1 MGVVHPVFVRVIH
14 SNRPPVCRLPVSPC
28 FPAIMSL
35 SKEVD
40 TAVEM
45 ERVSSSDLDAEKAH
59 ATEHAERL
67 SELADP
73 DAGKSPEERAAID
86 RKLMRKVDL
95 WLIPWL
101 CLLYLLSFLDRSNI
115 GNARL
120 AGMEEDLDMGGHDY
134 NNALTIFFISYALA
148 EPITNVLLKRLT
160 PRVFFTSIIL
170 LWGLIMTLM
179 GLVTNYAGLLACR
192 WFLGLA
198 EAGLFPGVNYY
209 LSCWYKRSELGM
221 RAAVF
226 FSAAALAG
234 SFGGLLAAAIA
245 QMEGVGGKAGWA
257 WIFIIE
263 GLATMFVGCFCWWMV
278 FDWPATA
285 RFLTEEDRLRL
296 RRRLAADNQ
305 SSTAEEYD
313 KRHVIAALKDW
324 KCWGYAFIYM
334 GNLCPLYAFSLFLPT
349 ILAGMGY
356 EGTHAQLLSVPPY
369 AVAATCTIAVG
380 WIADRTRQRGLCNM
394 VTATIAAVGFCMLL
408 GTQNPTIQ
416 YAGTFLGAAG
426 IYPTIPNTLSWASNN
441 IEGIYKRG
449 VIIGIVVG
457 WGNLNGV
464 VSSNIY
470 IKGEKPKYY
479 TGHGTVLAYLVV
491 CLLGGTIFMYT
502 MLRAENKRRLSGKRD
517 NMHAGKSADDI
528 WVAGDNRPDF
538 IYTL

>member
-1 MGVVHPVFVRVIH
+1 
-14 SNRPPVCRLPVSPC
+14 
-28 FPAIMSL
+28 MSL
-35 SKEVD
+35 FKHED
-40 TAVEM
+40 TAVQM

-160 PRVFFTSIIL
+160 PRVFFTGIIL

-179 GLVTNYAGLLACR
+179 GLVTNYSGLLACR

-198 EAGLFPGVNYY
+198 EAGLFPVSSIAKHLHAKMLLTLIQGVNYY

-305 SSTAEEYD
+305 TSTAEEYD
-313 KRHVIAALKDW
+313 KRHVVAALKDW

-356 EGTHAQLLSVPPY
+356 KGTHAQLLSVPPY

-408 GTQNPTIQ
+408 GTQNPKIQ

-470 IKGEKPKYY
+470 IKEEKPKYY
-479 TGHGTVLAYLVV
+479 TGHGTVLAYLIV